1 MLRFIMRKLAYLI
14 PVLFAV
20 TALTFLLIKLLPGD
34 PAVNILGPSATK
46 QAVDQIDTKL
56 GLRKPLV
63 VQYVDWLDRAV
74 HGDLGQSY
82 QNNQSTSSAL
92 KQRLPVT
99 LELLLLSQLLAL
111 AISVPLAIL
120 AARRPNGILD
130 RVSTGAAFGFLSVP
144 NFILGVVLVLIF
156 AVKIHWF
163 PATGYTPLTQ
173 NPLWGSNSAP
183 GNLRTLF
190 LPSVTLAV
198 AELATY
204 LRLLRTDMIA
214 TLQEDFVTMA
224 KSKGLSDRHILL
236 RHALRPSSFS
246 LVTVG
251 GLNLGRLIGG
261 TFIVEIIFAIPGIG
275 ELTLRSIYNRDYL
288 VVQGVTLVIA
298 VGYVLAN
305 VVVDICYSLLDPR
318 IRHAGPAL

>member
-1 MLRFIMRKLAYLI
+1 M
-14 PVLFAV
+14 
-20 TALTFLLIKLLPGD
+20 
-34 PAVNILGPSATK
+34 
-46 QAVDQIDTKL
+46 
-56 GLRKPLV
+56 
-63 VQYVDWLDRAV
+63 LDR
-74 HGDLGQSY
+74 L
-82 QNNQSTSSAL
+82 
-92 KQRLPVT
+92 
-99 LELLLLSQLLAL
+99 
-111 AISVPLAIL
+111 
-120 AARRPNGILD
+120 
-130 RVSTGAAFGFLSVP
+130 STGAAFGFLSVP
-144 NFILGVVLVLIF
+144 NFILGVVLVLLF
-156 AVKIHWF
+156 AVKFHWF

-173 NPLWGSNSAP
+173 NPLQ
-183 GNLRTLF
+183 NLRSLV

-224 KSKGLSDRHILL
+224 KAKGLSDRRILL

-305 VVVDICYSLLDPR
+305 VIVDILYSVLDPR
-318 IRHAGPAL
+318 IRHAGAAL

>member
-1 MLRFIMRKLAYLI
+1 VLRFIIRKVAYLV

-63 VQYVDWLDRAV
+63 VQYADWLGRAAK
-74 HGDLGQSY
+74 GDLGQSY
-82 QNNQSTSSAL
+82 QNNQTTSSAL

-99 LELLLLSQLLAL
+99 LELLFLSQVLAL
-111 AISVPLAIL
+111 VIAVPLAIL

-130 RVSTGAAFGFLSVP
+130 RISTGAAFGFLSIP

-156 AVKIHWF
+156 AVKFHLF
-163 PATGYTPLTQ
+163 PATGYTPLTE
-173 NPLWGSNSAP
+173 NLTK
-183 GNLRTLF
+183 NLRSLV

-305 VVVDICYSLLDPR
+305 VLVDILYSLLDPR
-318 IRHAGPAL
+318 IRHAGAAL